1 MAGRRDPVLASWNGH
16 QGMSLVE
23 GLLSA
28 SPDQDGIWDLALTR
42 QLGKQCHK
50 NGEDCRLQ
58 VDCMDLHL
66 LLTMA
71 FNSLPGSWCLHLR
84 KPFKMPFP
92 GAGETAQC

>member
-28 SPDQDGIWDLALTR
+28 SPDQDGIWDLALSR

-50 NGEDCRLQ
+50 T
-58 VDCMDLHL
+58 V
-66 LLTMA
+66 
-71 FNSLPGSWCLHLR
+71 
-84 KPFKMPFP
+84 K
-92 GAGETAQC
+92 TANYRWTAWIYTSC